1 MHIRPA
7 QTADAEQLLAIYA
20 YYVKNTAISF
30 EYAVPSLEAFQNR
43 IRTTLKQYPYLVL
56 ESENAVY
63 GYAYAGAFVGRAAY
77 AWSCE
82 TSIYL
87 DRTVQRQGYGRKRYE
102 TLEKK
107 LQETGILNVYA
118 CIAYPERNDEFLST
132 GSADSH
138 ARLGFER
145 VGTFRNCGYKFNRW
159 YSMIWM
165 EKIIGNHEINQKPR
179 LMRNVP
185 E

>member
-7 QTADAEQLLAIYA
+7 QTANAEQLLAIYA

-63 GYAYAGAFVGRAAY
+63 GYAYAGAFGGRAAY

-102 TLEKK
+102 ALEK
-107 LQETGILNVYA
+107 
-118 CIAYPERNDEFLST
+118 
-132 GSADSH
+132 
-138 ARLGFER
+138 
-145 VGTFRNCGYKFNRW
+145 NCRKRTY
-159 YSMIWM
+159 
-165 EKIIGNHEINQKPR
+165 
-179 LMRNVP
+179 
-185 E
+185 